1 MNSVSLIFFSFHE
14 YVVTLFFVECDSDV
28 VLIGFYVE
36 GECFF
41 SFFIVTLIYF
51 RQDVLFDGLF
61 VFEAL

>member
-41 SFFIVTLIYF
+41 SFFIIALIYF